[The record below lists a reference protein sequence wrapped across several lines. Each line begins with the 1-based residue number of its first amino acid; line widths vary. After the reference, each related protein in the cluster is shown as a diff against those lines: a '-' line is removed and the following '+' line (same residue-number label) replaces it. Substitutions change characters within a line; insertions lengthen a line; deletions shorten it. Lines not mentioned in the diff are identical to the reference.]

1 MNTDPQVPA
10 THKFAIVLNR
20 KIESGVALN
29 ACAHMSACLV
39 ATADEE
45 LRKQMS
51 FLDYVDA
58 TDIVHPVSALSL
70 IVLQAKNSNQIR
82 TARNAAATAGITYVD
97 FTETMTKDTYVE
109 QLNRTRETAE
119 SDLEYWG
126 LAMFGPTADL
136 DVITKRFS
144 LWR

>member
-1 MNTDPQVPA
+1 
-10 THKFAIVLNR
+10 
-20 KIESGVALN
+20 
-29 ACAHMSACLV
+29 MSAGLV

-45 LRKQMS
+45 LRKHMS
-51 FLDYVDA
+51 FLDHVDA

-82 TARNAAATAGITYVD
+82 TARNAAAAAGITYVD
-97 FTETMTKDTYVE
+97 LTETMTKDTYVE

-126 LAMFGPTADL
+126 LAMFGLTADL

>member
-1 MNTDPQVPA
+1 LSVRHTTVQSRSCRPSAGGHARGGGDRARHVSSSIRRSPA
-10 THKFAIVLNR
+10 
-20 KIESGVALN
+20 
-29 ACAHMSACLV
+29 
-39 ATADEE
+39 
-45 LRKQMS
+45 
-51 FLDYVDA
+51 A
-58 TDIVHPVSALSL
+58 TDIAHPVSALSP

-82 TARNAAATAGITYVD
+82 TARNAPVAAGITYVD
-97 FTETMTKDTYVE
+97 FTETMAKDTYVE

-126 LAMFGPTADL
+126 LAMFGLTADL